1 MLLILTQVYSRTL
14 INLAYGLNHNKEL
27 RDLFIDL
34 VEKYIEPCKQ
44 LSWSVPDVKMF
55 LEVYADAGCQ
65 LEVMKRYTFNWKL
78 SNKL

>member
-1 MLLILTQVYSRTL
+1 MNFAELMCKPVIFQVYSRTL

-44 LSWSVPDVKMF
+44 LQWSLADMKTF
-55 LEVYADAGCQ
+55 LEAYSDAGCQ
-65 LEVMKRYTFNWKL
+65 LDVTKR
-78 SNKL
+78 

>member
-1 MLLILTQVYSRTL
+1 MSIMQVYSRTL

-44 LSWSVPDVKMF
+44 LQWSLSDMKAF
-55 LEVYADAGCQ
+55 LEAYADAGCQ
-65 LEVMKRYTFNWKL
+65 LDITKR
-78 SNKL
+78 